1 MSTAFTA
8 KELLTLSLALSHFHM
23 LLCLSAHTQ
32 FLIRALI
39 PRSASRL
46 QAAVTSRVTGTA
58 ALQRFRQLDRG
69 LRSIAH
75 WRADADEQLGLH
87 DADVE
92 VCSSDEQ
99 VKCVCCIQ

>member
-1 MSTAFTA
+1 
-8 KELLTLSLALSHFHM
+8 M

-39 PRSASRL
+39 PRSASLLHARPE
-46 QAAVTSRVTGTA
+46 AAVISRVTGAA

-75 WRADADEQLGLH
+75 WRADADEQLGAR

-92 VCSSDEQ
+92 VRSSDEQ
-99 VKCVCCIQ
+99 VKCACCIQ

>member
-1 MSTAFTA
+1 
-8 KELLTLSLALSHFHM
+8 M

-39 PRSASRL
+39 PRSASLSHVRPVC
-46 QAAVTSRVTGTA
+46 AAVISRVTGAA
-58 ALQRFRQLDRG
+58 ALQRFR

-75 WRADADEQLGLH
+75 WRADADEQLGAH

-92 VCSSDEQ
+92 VSSTDER

>member
-1 MSTAFTA
+1 
-8 KELLTLSLALSHFHM
+8 M

-39 PRSASRL
+39 PRSASLSHVRPVC
-46 QAAVTSRVTGTA
+46 AAVISRVTGAA

-75 WRADADEQLGLH
+75 WRADADEQLGAH

-92 VCSSDEQ
+92 VSSTDER
-99 VKCVCCIQ
+99 VKCVCRIQ

>member
-1 MSTAFTA
+1 
-8 KELLTLSLALSHFHM
+8 M

-39 PRSASRL
+39 PRSASLLHARPE
-46 QAAVTSRVTGTA
+46 AAVISRVTGAA

-69 LRSIAH
+69 VRSIAH
-75 WRADADEQLGLH
+75 WRADAD
-87 DADVE
+87 VE
-92 VCSSDEQ
+92 VSSTDER